1 MQCSWARLEEE
12 EEEEGEFRK
21 NPSPC
26 EGLGCLYKHMPFTT
40 AIRQDYDKQLPDYK
54 CNADRKLAGP
64 LSDSILVTHL
74 KLFSRQC
81 TSAATG
87 LPAPPL
93 PLPLLLFV
101 VIHSLLLRR
110 LA

>member
-1 MQCSWARLEEE
+1 
-12 EEEEGEFRK
+12 
-21 NPSPC
+21 
-26 EGLGCLYKHMPFTT
+26 MPFAT
-40 AIRQDYDKQLPDYK
+40 ALRQDYDKQLPDYK

-64 LSDSILVTHL
+64 LQDSILVTHL

-93 PLPLLLFV
+93 RLPLLLLFV
-101 VIHSLLLRR
+101 AIQILLLRM